1 MLSRS
6 GERKT
11 ASALTV
17 SSLVLPPSLFV
28 FTRQFSEP
36 SAGPW
41 KGTGA
46 FPDTFGMALFLSLSV
61 VFVLL
66 CVDSADFVGS

>member
-1 MLSRS
+1 M
-6 GERKT
+6 
-11 ASALTV
+11 SALTLF
-17 SSLVLPPSLFV
+17 SLVLPPSLFV

-46 FPDTFGMALFLSLSV
+46 FPDTFGMVLFLLLSV
-61 VFVLL
+61 VFVVL
-66 CVDSADFVGS
+66 CANSADFEGS